1 MTMDEAALPQLAEA
15 GLEAPRGQARTRPAK
30 AARRIQS
37 VDRALTIMETLA
49 LSRGGM
55 SLQTLSAETG
65 LNASTCHHL
74 LMTLAHRGYVSQD
87 RRTKEYALGN
97 KIIELSE
104 ARVRQIDIVRLVMP
118 VLARLNEDT
127 GEAVHLAAMQGRE
140 LVTLAK
146 LDSRHAVKVD
156 SAGIGKSGAA
166 HATGIGK
173 AILAWLPE
181 DEIRAILAASGMK
194 AYTEKTIR
202 SVDEL
207 IGQFALVRRHGFAL
221 DREEFQPGVTC
232 VGTAIRDHSGA
243 VVASLGVSIPTMRA
257 VEGTLDEIKE
267 RVKAAAAE
275 ASRELGSRPRG

>member
-1 MTMDEAALPQLAEA
+1 MDEAPLPQLADA
-15 GLEAPRGQARTRPAK
+15 QLPAPMGATRTRPPK
-30 AARRIQS
+30 AARLIQS
-37 VDRALTIMETLA
+37 VERALTIMETLA

-74 LMTLAHRGYVSQD
+74 LVTLAHRGYVSQD

-118 VLARLNEDT
+118 VLARLNEAT

-140 LVTLAK
+140 LVTLAR
-146 LDSRHAVKVD
+146 LDTRHAVKVD

-166 HATGIGK
+166 HATATGK

-194 AYTEKTIR
+194 AYTEDTIR
-202 SVDEL
+202 SPDEL
-207 IGQFALVRRHGFAL
+207 IGQFALVRRHGYAF

-267 RVKAAAAE
+267 KVKAAAAE